1 VREFRYRTGA
11 IRAGDS
17 VGYSSRHP
25 ASRLLDVP
33 GRVLTWQ
40 FSEVSDPMCAYHV
53 TAPQASGSSAGAW
66 LTWVGGGERREL
78 GEGHERSAHA
88 VAGVVVLA
96 TVALT
101 WLATT
106 LAVMQATRLS
116 VLAIAPFTLV
126 FALLVGAISRTTA
139 TGPTRGAAKSGA
151 VAVGL
156 ILCAVAGEFA
166 SLAILSGPIDR
177 HLQQQAVR
185 NAASAPAVVQASGSL
200 QRLRDARVALDR
212 TVDVARTHRDEALV
226 VARCEYHPTP
236 ACPQTRITGVPG
248 SGPET
253 RTANQILADS
263 QRELDDAVAARD
275 SRAPDLD
282 AHINDDERLFSES
295 RQGAF
300 SDADHGLGARWVAMQ
315 QLTSI
320 STSILMLQLLTV
332 GFFAFLALLPTILR
346 LWRGETTH
354 DRHAHARAERERAE
368 LIADTAIA
376 VKRAE
381 LRAATE
387 IMWAEERLAH
397 SRRAVEAQTEIDRAQ
412 LHHRV
417 NAAIESATPDPAP
430 MAEDIY
436 LPIAP
441 EAEAASLEATQSITA
456 ATTPAVAEA
465 RNLPA
470 VVERR
475 NTPATPAMPTIP
487 DVTRAAARW
496 IRPLVPGFVARAIDT
511 STHPLRTARQVIEEV
526 EEITFSLKRT
536 HKLTVHSEE
545 SSGFTPAAESTMHD
559 SAEEHYGDPG
569 APGAQPLSRR
579 RRSPGRNTTS
589 LMSSPGELPPELTE
603 RDGPVELPATDGSR
617 QLPPAE

>member
-1 VREFRYRTGA
+1 
-11 IRAGDS
+11 
-17 VGYSSRHP
+17 
-25 ASRLLDVP
+25 
-33 GRVLTWQ
+33 
-40 FSEVSDPMCAYHV
+40 MCAYHV
-53 TAPQASGSSAGAW
+53 TAPQASGSSGGAW

-78 GEGHERSAHA
+78 REGHERSAHA

-101 WLATT
+101 WLVTT

-116 VLAIAPFTLV
+116 VLAISPLSLV

-139 TGPTRGAAKSGA
+139 TGPTGGSAKRGA

-166 SLAILSGPIDR
+166 SLAMLSGPIDR
-177 HLQQQAVR
+177 HLQQQATR

-200 QRLRDARVALDR
+200 QRMRDARVALDH

-263 QRELDDAVAARD
+263 QQELDEAVVARD
-275 SRAPDLD
+275 RRAPDLD
-282 AHINDDERLFSES
+282 AQIIADERVLAES
-295 RQGAF
+295 RQ
-300 SDADHGLGARWVAMQ
+300 DADHGLGARWVAMQ
-315 QLTSI
+315 QLTSV
-320 STSILMLQLLTV
+320 STSILILQLLTV

-354 DRHAHARAERERAE
+354 DRHARARAERERAE

-381 LRAATE
+381 MRAATE
-387 IMWAEERLAH
+387 ILWAEERLAH
-397 SRRAVEAQTEIDRAQ
+397 ARLAVEAQAEIDRAQ
-412 LHHRV
+412 LHHQV
-417 NAAIESATPDPAP
+417 KAAIESTTPDPAP
-430 MAEDIY
+430 IVEDIY
-436 LPIAP
+436 LPIAAA
-441 EAEAASLEATQSITA
+441 AEAASLEATQSIAAA
-456 ATTPAVAEA
+456 ATPALAEA

-470 VVERR
+470 TVEQR
-475 NTPATPAMPTIP
+475 NTPATPTIPTIP

-545 SSGFTPAAESTMHD
+545 SSGVAPTAESTTYASGDDHD
-559 SAEEHYGDPG
+559 GEPG
-569 APGAQPLSRR
+569 IPAARPLSRR
-579 RRSPGRNTTS
+579 RPTPERNITS
-589 LMSSPGELPPELTE
+589 LTPSPGELTRELTG
-603 RDGPVELPATDGSR
+603 RDGPYELRATDGPR

>member
-1 VREFRYRTGA
+1 
-11 IRAGDS
+11 
-17 VGYSSRHP
+17 
-25 ASRLLDVP
+25 
-33 GRVLTWQ
+33 
-40 FSEVSDPMCAYHV
+40 MCAYHV
-53 TAPQASGSSAGAW
+53 TAPQSSGSSAGAW

-78 GEGHERSAHA
+78 REGHERSAHL

-96 TVALT
+96 TGALT
-101 WLATT
+101 WLVTT

-116 VLAIAPFTLV
+116 VLAVSPFTLV

-139 TGPTRGAAKSGA
+139 TGPTRGTTKREA

-156 ILCAVAGEFA
+156 ILCAVAGEFG

-177 HLQQQAVR
+177 HLQQQASR
-185 NAASAPAVVQASGSL
+185 NVASAPAVVQASSSL
-200 QRLRDARVALDR
+200 QRIRDARVALDH

-226 VARCEYHPTP
+226 VARCEYHPTS

-253 RTANQILADS
+253 RTANQILTDS
-263 QRELDDAVAARD
+263 QRELDDAVATRD
-275 SRAPDLD
+275 RRAPELD
-282 AHINDDERLFSES
+282 AQISEDERILTEN

-300 SDADHGLGARWVAMQ
+300 ADADHGLGARWIAMQ
-315 QLTSI
+315 QLTSM
-320 STSILMLQLLTV
+320 STSIVILQLLTV
-332 GFFAFLALLPTILR
+332 GFFAFLGLLPTILR

-354 DRHAHARAERERAE
+354 DRHAQARAERERAE

-381 LRAATE
+381 MRAATE
-387 IMWAEERLAH
+387 ILWAEEQLAQARL
-397 SRRAVEAQTEIDRAQ
+397 AVEAQTEIDRVQ
-412 LHHRV
+412 LRHHV
-417 NAAIESATPDPAP
+417 KAALEGTTPAP
-430 MAEDIY
+430 APAVEDLY
-436 LPIAP
+436 LPIAAA
-441 EAEAASLEATQSITA
+441 AEAASLGAAPSIA
-456 ATTPAVAEA
+456 AADTPAVAEA

-475 NTPATPAMPTIP
+475 NTPATPTIPTIP

-496 IRPLVPGFVARAIDT
+496 IRPLVPGFVARALDT

-545 SSGFTPAAESTMHD
+545 SSGVAPTAESTTYASADGHDGDPGIPAAE
-559 SAEEHYGDPG
+559 
-569 APGAQPLSRR
+569 PLSARR
-579 RRSPGRNTTS
+579 PSRERNMTS
-589 LMSSPGELPPELTE
+589 LRSSPGELARELTG
-603 RDGPVELPATDGSR
+603 RDGPAELRANHGPR
-617 QLPPAE
+617 QLPPVE

>member
-1 VREFRYRTGA
+1 
-11 IRAGDS
+11 
-17 VGYSSRHP
+17 
-25 ASRLLDVP
+25 
-33 GRVLTWQ
+33 
-40 FSEVSDPMCAYHV
+40 MCAYRV
-53 TAPQASGSSAGAW
+53 TAPRASGSSAGAW

-78 GEGHERSAHA
+78 REGHERSAHA
-88 VAGVVVLA
+88 VTGVVVLA
-96 TVALT
+96 TVALA
-101 WLATT
+101 WLVTT

-116 VLAIAPFTLV
+116 VLAVAPFTLV

-139 TGPTRGAAKSGA
+139 TGPTGGAAKRGA
-151 VAVGL
+151 VVVGL
-156 ILCAVAGEFA
+156 ALCAVAGEFA

-177 HLQQQAVR
+177 QIQQQAVR
-185 NAASAPAVVQASGSL
+185 NAAAAPAVVQASSDL
-200 QRLRDARVALDR
+200 QRTRDTRIALDH

-263 QRELDDAVAARD
+263 QRELDEAVAARD

-282 AHINDDERLFSES
+282 AHIIDDERLLSAS

-300 SDADHGLGARWVAMQ
+300 ADAEHGLGARWVAMQ

-320 STSILMLQLLTV
+320 STSILILQLLTV
-332 GFFAFLALLPTILR
+332 GFFAFLGLLPTMLR

-354 DRHAHARAERERAE
+354 DRHAQARADRERAE
-368 LIADTAIA
+368 LKADTAIA

-381 LRAATE
+381 MRAATE
-387 IMWAEERLAH
+387 IMWAEERLAQA
-397 SRRAVEAQTEIDRAQ
+397 RLAVEVQTEIDRAQ
-412 LHHRV
+412 LRHRV
-417 NAAIESATPDPAP
+417 NAAIEATTPDPAP
-430 MAEDIY
+430 AVDDIY
-436 LPIAP
+436 LPIAA
-441 EAEAASLEATQSITA
+441 EAEAASLVETPSIDA
-456 ATTPAVAEA
+456 AAA
-465 RNLPA
+465 NLPA
-470 VVERR
+470 VVERP
-475 NTPATPAMPTIP
+475 NTPATPTIPTIP

-511 STHPLRTARQVIEEV
+511 STHPLRTARQVIEEI

-545 SSGFTPAAESTMHD
+545 SSGFAPTAESTAYASADDHD
-559 SAEEHYGDPG
+559 GGSETPA
-569 APGAQPLSRR
+569 AQPLSPRR
-579 RRSPGRNTTS
+579 PSPKRNITS
-589 LMSSPGELPPELTE
+589 LISSPGESPPELTE
-603 RDGPVELPATDGSR
+603 RDAPAELRSTDGPR

>member
-1 VREFRYRTGA
+1 
-11 IRAGDS
+11 
-17 VGYSSRHP
+17 
-25 ASRLLDVP
+25 
-33 GRVLTWQ
+33 
-40 FSEVSDPMCAYHV
+40 MCAFHV

-78 GEGHERSAHA
+78 HERHERSAHA

-96 TVALT
+96 TVALA
-101 WLATT
+101 WLVTT
-106 LAVMQATRLS
+106 LAIMQATRLS
-116 VLAIAPFTLV
+116 VVAIAPFTLV

-139 TGPTRGAAKSGA
+139 TGPTRAAKRGV

-156 ILCAVAGEFA
+156 VLCAVAGEFA

-177 HLQQQAVR
+177 QIQQQAIR
-185 NAASAPAVVQASGSL
+185 NATAAPAVVQASSDL
-200 QRLRDARVALDR
+200 QRTRDTRVALDH
-212 TVDVARTHRDEALV
+212 TVDLARTHRDEALV

-253 RTANQILADS
+253 RTANEILADS
-263 QRELDDAVAARD
+263 QRELDQAVAARD

-282 AHINDDERLFSES
+282 AHIIDDERLLSAS
-295 RQGAF
+295 RQ
-300 SDADHGLGARWVAMQ
+300 DADHGLGARWVAMQ

-320 STSILMLQLLTV
+320 STSILILQLLTV
-332 GFFAFLALLPTILR
+332 GFFAFLGLLPTILR

-354 DRHAHARAERERAE
+354 DRHAQARADRERAE
-368 LIADTAIA
+368 LAADTAIA

-381 LRAATE
+381 MRAATE

-397 SRRAVEAQTEIDRAQ
+397 ARLAVEVQSEIDRAQ
-412 LHHRV
+412 LRHRV
-417 NAAIESATPDPAP
+417 NAAIEATTPEPAP
-430 MAEDIY
+430 AVDDIY
-436 LPIAP
+436 LPIAA
-441 EAEAASLEATQSITA
+441 EAEAASLVATRSIDA
-456 ATTPAVAEA
+456 AAA
-465 RNLPA
+465 NLPA
-470 VVERR
+470 VVERP
-475 NTPATPAMPTIP
+475 NTPATPTIPTIP

-545 SSGFTPAAESTMHD
+545 GSGFAPTAESTACISADDHD
-559 SAEEHYGDPG
+559 GDSGTP
-569 APGAQPLSRR
+569 AAQPLSPRR
-579 RRSPGRNTTS
+579 PSPKRNITS
-589 LMSSPGELPPELTE
+589 LLSSPGESPSELTE
-603 RDGPVELPATDGSR
+603 RDGPAELHATDGPR

>member
-1 VREFRYRTGA
+1 
-11 IRAGDS
+11 
-17 VGYSSRHP
+17 
-25 ASRLLDVP
+25 
-33 GRVLTWQ
+33 
-40 FSEVSDPMCAYHV
+40 MCAYHV
-53 TAPQASGSSAGAW
+53 TAPQTPGSSAGAW
-66 LTWVGGGERREL
+66 LTWLGGGERREL
-78 GEGHERSAHA
+78 REGHERSAHA
-88 VAGVVVLA
+88 VAGIVVLA

-101 WLATT
+101 WVVTT

-116 VLAIAPFTLV
+116 VLAISPFTLL

-139 TGPTRGAAKSGA
+139 TGPTRGAAKRGA

-177 HLQQQAVR
+177 HLQQQAIR
-185 NAASAPAVVQASGSL
+185 NAASAPAVVQASSSV
-200 QRLRDARVALDR
+200 QRVRDARVALDH

-253 RTANQILADS
+253 RTANQILTDS
-263 QRELDDAVAARD
+263 QRELDDAVAARN

-282 AHINDDERLFSES
+282 AQIIDDERVLTES
-295 RQGAF
+295 RQ
-300 SDADHGLGARWVAMQ
+300 DADHGLGTRWVAMQ
-315 QLTSI
+315 QVTSI
-320 STSILMLQLLTV
+320 STRILILQLLTV

-354 DRHAHARAERERAE
+354 DRRAEARAERERAE
-368 LIADTAIA
+368 LMADTAIA

-381 LRAATE
+381 MRAATE
-387 IMWAEERLAH
+387 ILWAEEQLARARL
-397 SRRAVEAQTEIDRAQ
+397 AVEAQTEIDRAQ
-412 LHHRV
+412 LRHQV
-417 NAAIESATPDPAP
+417 KAAIEGTTPAP
-430 MAEDIY
+430 APAVDDIY
-436 LPIAP
+436 LPIAAA
-441 EAEAASLEATQSITA
+441 AEAASLGATHSIA
-456 ATTPAVAEA
+456 AAPTPAAAEV

-475 NTPATPAMPTIP
+475 NTPATPTIPTIP

-545 SSGFTPAAESTMHD
+545 SSGVAPTAESTTYASARDHD
-559 SAEEHYGDPG
+559 GDIGTSA
-569 APGAQPLSRR
+569 AQPLSPRR
-579 RRSPGRNTTS
+579 PSPERNITS
-589 LMSSPGELPPELTE
+589 LNSNPGELPRELTE
-603 RDGPVELPATDGSR
+603 RDGPAELRATDAPR

>member
-1 VREFRYRTGA
+1 
-11 IRAGDS
+11 
-17 VGYSSRHP
+17 
-25 ASRLLDVP
+25 
-33 GRVLTWQ
+33 
-40 FSEVSDPMCAYHV
+40 MCAYHV
-53 TAPQASGSSAGAW
+53 TAPHASGSSGGAW

-78 GEGHERSAHA
+78 REGHERSAHA

-101 WLATT
+101 WLVTT

-116 VLAIAPFTLV
+116 VLAISPLSLV

-139 TGPTRGAAKSGA
+139 TGPTGGSAKRGA

-177 HLQQQAVR
+177 HLQQQATR
-185 NAASAPAVVQASGSL
+185 NAASAPVVVQASGSL
-200 QRLRDARVALDR
+200 QRMRDARVALDH

-263 QRELDDAVAARD
+263 QRELDEAVVARD
-275 SRAPDLD
+275 RRAPDLD
-282 AHINDDERLFSES
+282 AQIIADERVLAES
-295 RQGAF
+295 RQ
-300 SDADHGLGARWVAMQ
+300 DADHGLGARWVAMQ
-315 QLTSI
+315 QLTAV
-320 STSILMLQLLTV
+320 STSILILQLLTV

-354 DRHAHARAERERAE
+354 DRHAQARAERERAE

-381 LRAATE
+381 MRAATE
-387 IMWAEERLAH
+387 ILWAEERLAH
-397 SRRAVEAQTEIDRAQ
+397 ARLAVEAQTEIDRAQ
-412 LHHRV
+412 LRHQV
-417 NAAIESATPDPAP
+417 KAAIESTTPDPAP
-430 MAEDIY
+430 IVEDIY
-436 LPIAP
+436 LPIAAA
-441 EAEAASLEATQSITA
+441 AEAASLEATQSIAAA
-456 ATTPAVAEA
+456 ATPALAEA
-465 RNLPA
+465 SNLPA
-470 VVERR
+470 IVEQR
-475 NTPATPAMPTIP
+475 NTPATPTIPTIP

-545 SSGFTPAAESTMHD
+545 SSGVAPTAESTTYASGDDHD
-559 SAEEHYGDPG
+559 SDPG
-569 APGAQPLSRR
+569 IPAAQPLSRR
-579 RRSPGRNTTS
+579 RPTPERNITS
-589 LMSSPGELPPELTE
+589 LTPSPGELA
-603 RDGPVELPATDGSR
+603 GN
-617 QLPPAE
+617 

>member
-1 VREFRYRTGA
+1 
-11 IRAGDS
+11 
-17 VGYSSRHP
+17 
-25 ASRLLDVP
+25 
-33 GRVLTWQ
+33 
-40 FSEVSDPMCAYHV
+40 MCAYHV
-53 TAPQASGSSAGAW
+53 TAPQASGSPAQAW

-78 GEGHERSAHA
+78 HERHERSAHA

-96 TVALT
+96 TVALA
-101 WLATT
+101 WLVTT

-116 VLAIAPFTLV
+116 VLAISPFTLV

-139 TGPTRGAAKSGA
+139 TGTTRAAKRGA

-156 ILCAVAGEFA
+156 VLCAVAGEFA

-177 HLQQQAVR
+177 QLQQQAIG
-185 NAASAPAVVQASGSL
+185 NAASTPAVVQASSGL
-200 QRLRDARVALDR
+200 QRMRDTRVALDH

-263 QRELDDAVAARD
+263 QRELDEAVAARD

-282 AHINDDERLFSES
+282 AHIIDDERLLSAS

-300 SDADHGLGARWVAMQ
+300 ADTDHGLGARWVAMQ

-320 STSILMLQLLTV
+320 STSILILQLLIV
-332 GFFAFLALLPTILR
+332 GFFAFLAILPTILR

-354 DRHAHARAERERAE
+354 DRHAQARADRERAE
-368 LIADTAIA
+368 LTADTAIA

-381 LRAATE
+381 MRAATE

-397 SRRAVEAQTEIDRAQ
+397 ARLAVEAQTEIDRAQ
-412 LHHRV
+412 TRHRV
-417 NAAIESATPDPAP
+417 NAAIEGTTPDPAP
-430 MAEDIY
+430 AVEDIY
-436 LPIAP
+436 LPIAAA
-441 EAEAASLEATQSITA
+441 AEAASLGVTQSIA
-456 ATTPAVAEA
+456 AAATPAVAEA

-475 NTPATPAMPTIP
+475 SIPAMPTIPAIP

-536 HKLTVHSEE
+536 HKLTVRSEE
-545 SSGFTPAAESTMHD
+545 SSGFAHTAEPTTYASADEHD
-559 SAEEHYGDPG
+559 GDPG
-569 APGAQPLSRR
+569 DPAAQPLSPRR
-579 RRSPGRNTTS
+579 PSLERNIAS
-589 LMSSPGELPPELTE
+589 LMSSQGELPRELTE
-603 RDGPVELPATDGSR
+603 RDGPAELRAPDGPR